1 VINFRYHV
9 VSLAAVFIAL
19 AIGLVVGTAA
29 FNGPAAD
36 SLADQVAGM
45 RNDNNKLRDE
55 VNHLT
60 EEAEQEERFATE
72 ALPGLIGTRL
82 VGKRVL
88 LITTTDAG
96 KDYVDGVANALET
109 VGGAKIT
116 GRLSITKKFVD
127 PANKEELLDLVAN
140 LVGEFKSSPV
150 TGLPANSNGVETSSA
165 LLAAM
170 LIDRDPPVKS
180 EDRGMVTT
188 GYKDQAY
195 VIGSEVTEPAEAVV
209 VLAGA
214 PYTEKDADKLNG
226 GLKTFVEQFDKVAPI
241 VVAGES
247 TAGAGNLVG
256 TVRGDSALSK
266 PVSTVDNAGS
276 PQGRA
281 AVLLALAEQLEG
293 RAGHYG
299 VAGGSASLLPKT
311 VVGARNGS

>member
-36 SLADQVAGM
+36 ALDDQVAAM
-45 RNDNNKLRDE
+45 RSDNNKLRDE
-55 VNHLT
+55 VEHLT
-60 EEAEQEERFATE
+60 EEAQQEERFATE
-72 ALPGLIGTRL
+72 ALPGLIGNRL
-82 VGKRVL
+82 AGKRVL
-88 LITTTDAG
+88 LVTTTDAG
-96 KDYVDGVANALET
+96 KDYIDGVADALET
-109 VGGAKIT
+109 VAGAKIT
-116 GRLSITKKFVD
+116 GRLSIQKKFVD
-127 PANKEELLDLVAN
+127 PANKEELLDLVATITPP
-140 LVGEFKSSPV
+140 GV
-150 TGLPANSNGVETSSA
+150 TGLPANSNGVETASA
-165 LLAAM
+165 LLATTLM
-170 LIDRDPPVKS
+170 DRDPAMDPL
-180 EDRGMVTT
+180 DRRKVLTAF
-188 GYKDQAY
+188 KEQAY
-195 VIGSEVTEPAEAVV
+195 LISPDVTGPAEAVV

-226 GLKTFVEQFDKVAPI
+226 ALKAFVEQFDKTSPI

-256 TVRGDSALSK
+256 TVRGDGALSK

-281 AVLLALAEQLEG
+281 AVLLALAEQIEG
-293 RAGHYG
+293 KSGHYG
-299 VAGGSASLLPKT
+299 VASGSTSLLPKT

>member
-36 SLADQVAGM
+36 ALADQVGGL

-60 EEAEQEERFATE
+60 DEAEQEERFAAE
-72 ALPGLIGTRL
+72 ALPALIGNRL
-82 VGKRVL
+82 AGKRIL
-88 LITTTDAG
+88 LVTTTDAG
-96 KDYVDGVANALET
+96 KDYIDGVADALKT
-109 VGGAKIT
+109 VAGAEIT
-116 GRLSITKKFVD
+116 GRLSIQKKFVD
-127 PANKEELLDLVAN
+127 PANKEELLDLVAE
-140 LVGEFKSSPV
+140 LTATLQPTV

-165 LLAAM
+165 LLAAVLM
-170 LIDRDPPVKS
+170 DHDPPIDWHAVL
-180 EDRGMVTT
+180 TA
-188 GYKDQAY
+188 YKDGSY
-195 VIGSEVTEPAEAVV
+195 LIGSDVTGPAEAVV
-209 VLAGA
+209 VLAGD
-214 PYTEKDADKLNG
+214 PYTEKDSDKLNG
-226 GLKTFVEQFDKVAPI
+226 ALKTFVEQFDKAGPI

-247 TAGAGNLVG
+247 TAGGGNLVG

-266 PVSTVDNAGS
+266 PVSTVNNAGS

-293 RAGHYG
+293 RSGHYG
-299 VAGGSASLLPKT
+299 IGDGSTSLLPKAPAGT
-311 VVGARNGS
+311 RNGS

>member
-72 ALPGLIGTRL
+72 ALPGLIDNRL

-96 KDYVDGVANALET
+96 KDYIDGVAEALET
-109 VGGAKIT
+109 IGGAKIT

-127 PANKEELLDLVAN
+127 PANKEELLDIVADRDVTPAG
-140 LVGEFKSSPV
+140 L
-150 TGLPANSNGVETSSA
+150 TGLPANSNGVETASA
-165 LLAAM
+165 LLAAVLM
-170 LIDRDPPVKS
+170 DHDPAFDAGPVL
-180 EDRGMVTT
+180 TA
-188 GYKDQAY
+188 YKEASY
-195 VIGSEVTEPAEAVV
+195 LIGSDVSGPAQAVV
-209 VLAGA
+209 VLAGP
-214 PYTEKDADKLNG
+214 PYTEKDADKLNV
-226 GLKTFVEQFDKVAPI
+226 GLKTLVEQFDKAAPI

-293 RAGHYG
+293 KAGHYG
-299 VAGGSASLLPKT
+299 VAGGSTSLLPKT

>member
-1 VINFRYHV
+1 
-9 VSLAAVFIAL
+9 
-19 AIGLVVGTAA
+19 
-29 FNGPAAD
+29 
-36 SLADQVAGM
+36 M

-72 ALPGLIGTRL
+72 ALPGLIDNRL
-82 VGKRVL
+82 AGKRVL
-88 LITTTDAG
+88 LVTTTDAG
-96 KDYVDGVANALET
+96 KDYIDGVADALET

-116 GRLSITKKFVD
+116 GRLSIQKKFVD
-127 PANKEELLDLVAN
+127 PANKEEMLDLAAYLVAE
-140 LVGEFKSSPV
+140 LKSPGV

-170 LIDRDPPVKS
+170 LIDRDPAV
-180 EDRGMVTT
+180 EQDDRRAVLTA
-188 GYKDQAY
+188 YKEQAY
-195 VIGSEVTEPAEAVV
+195 LISPDVAGPAEAIV

-226 GLKTFVEQFDKVAPI
+226 GLKMLVEQFDKVAPI
-241 VVAGES
+241 VVGGES

-256 TVRGDSALSK
+256 TVRGDSALAK

-293 RAGHYG
+293 RTGHYG
-299 VAGGSASLLPKT
+299 VAGGATSLLPKT
-311 VVGARNGS
+311 VGARNGS